1 MIIAAPRI
9 INTAEQ
15 TGEQLDILFPFSM
28 PLTISVPWRH
38 HLINLNVKK
47 GISWATS

>member
-15 TGEQLDILFPFSM
+15 TGEQLDILFPFFYASHNKCPM
-28 PLTISVPWRH
+28 APSP
-38 HLINLNVKK
+38 N
-47 GISWATS
+47 